1 MTPDAQAEVGCRH
14 ISVLGRALRSISR
27 TKQLALHGVTLVL
40 CKSTTASMRQRDN
53 ELVLSLP
60 VSVREQVYELELR
73 TVDVDSVRQT
83 SSATSTRADRVDKC
97 KAQLS
102 SALNVSQVCIGQ
114 NVCEAQ
120 LNRLVADAKH
130 LKERFAQMRPSE
142 ALQLPVTVH
151 AGQDVAWARPL
162 ACTRTEDGK
171 PVVGFSLSLRA
182 VVVTQAC
189 RAKTLLRFLVK
200 EQDALKRLRVRE
212 SCNMERIERLRR
224 GIERATGGRVSWE
237 PLLSEKEL
245 ERELR
250 SIWATATS
258 MQNVD
263 PSARAKAQLRG
274 REIRV
279 VQGDASAGAQLA
291 ADGSLRIPM
300 GSYAEGFGLLIRWL
314 ASLRGKDKWSSS
326 KPRDRS
332 AVSRRAQ

>member
-1 MTPDAQAEVGCRH
+1 
-14 ISVLGRALRSISR
+14 
-27 TKQLALHGVTLVL
+27 
-40 CKSTTASMRQRDN
+40 MRQRDN

-60 VSVREQVYELELR
+60 VSVREHVYELELR

-120 LNRLVADAKH
+120 LNRLVVDAKH

-189 RAKTLLRFLVK
+189 RAKTLMRFLVK
-200 EQDALKRLRVRE
+200 EQDALERLRVRA

-291 ADGSLRIPM
+291 ADGSLRVPM